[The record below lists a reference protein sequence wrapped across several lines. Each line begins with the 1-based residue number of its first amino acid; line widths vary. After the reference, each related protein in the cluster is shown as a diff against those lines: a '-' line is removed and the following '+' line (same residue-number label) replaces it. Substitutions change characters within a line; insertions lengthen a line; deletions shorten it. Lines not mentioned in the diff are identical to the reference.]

1 MRGRQTALVA
11 VCLAVLAGCAGRRDQ
26 LRQALRTDHLPA
38 AHTQNLP
45 AHYLVRCPDVL
56 EVQVEGAPACS
67 GRRPVGP
74 DGRIELAPGLSVRVA
89 GLSALQARSEAARR
103 LGLPLE
109 RVNVRVAEYKSQQ
122 LYLVGEVDAVHQVVA
137 YRGPE
142 SVLDLLQRVGLASGA
157 ELGDIRV
164 VRAHV
169 ADGKPPEVFPVDLQ
183 AILMKHDQQTNV
195 LLEPFDHV
203 HIGQRRP
210 SRLADCVPPLLRPLY
225 RDIWGVK

>member
-1 MRGRQTALVA
+1 MRGRQTALFA
-11 VCLAVLAGCAGRRDQ
+11 VCLAALAGCAGRRDQ
-26 LRQALRTDHLPA
+26 LRQALRGDHLPA
-38 AHTQNLP
+38 AHTQNLA
-45 AHYLVRCPDVL
+45 AHYAIRCPDVV
-56 EVQVEGAPACS
+56 EVHVEGAPACS

-74 DGRIELAPGLSVRVA
+74 DGRVELAPGLSVRVA
-89 GLSALQARSEAARR
+89 GLPTPQARSEAARR
-103 LGLPLE
+103 LGVPVE
-109 RVNVRVAEYKSQQ
+109 HVDIQVAEYNSQQ
-122 LYLVGEVDAVHQVVA
+122 LYLVGEVDAVHQVIA

-142 SVLDLLQRVGLASGA
+142 TVVDLLQRVGLDSGA

-169 ADGKPPEVFPVDLQ
+169 ADGKPPEVFPVDLR

-210 SRLADCVPPLLRPLY
+210 SRLADCVPPWLRPLY
-225 RDIWGVK
+225 RDLWGVK